1 MINLVSEAASS
12 LAAWHETSVRAL
24 GVATEQ
30 WPAAWVTNGPIH
42 FIYLSAIT
50 LTSLDA
56 PEQRRQLTSDLAAYF
71 AQTER
76 EVVICDCWDQLDLS
90 GAGFTRALEPWMA
103 RPPGA
108 IGEPDMPPEL
118 EIISV
123 TDAVSLREFEE
134 TSAAGF
140 EAPVPPPF
148 AMHAPRVLDDPRFLL
163 WLGRVEGRA
172 VAVAMAYAG
181 ERVTGV
187 YGVATLPTYRRRGY
201 GAALTW
207 QATRVNPAVPAVLN
221 PSALGL
227 GMYQRM
233 GFEQFAEFAFWVRPR
248 RSS

>member
-1 MINLVSEAASS
+1 MSDLVRETASN

-30 WPAAWVTNGPIH
+30 WPQAWVTNGPIH
-42 FIYLSAIT
+42 FIYLSAVT
-50 LTSLDA
+50 LAPLDA
-56 PEQRRQLTSDLAAYF
+56 PEQRGQLTSDLAAFF
-71 AQTER
+71 AETER

-103 RPPGA
+103 RPPGDD
-108 IGEPDMPPEL
+108 GEPIMPAEL
-118 EIISV
+118 EIIPV
-123 TDAVSLREFEE
+123 RDAEGLREFEE

-148 AMHAPRVLDDPRFLL
+148 AMHAPRVLDDPRFHL

-187 YGVATLPTYRRRGY
+187 YGVATLPAYRRRGY

-207 QATRVNPAVPAVLN
+207 QAARVNPAVPAVLN

-233 GFEQFAEFAFWVRPR
+233 GFEQFAEFAFWVRR
-248 RSS
+248 RLS